1 MVDLWVYKVVN
12 NIFGTTINDVPER
25 YISQVKDELD
35 RLGFNYNW
43 QQIQFTNFSLWC
55 MIRLINTL

>member
-35 RLGFNYNW
+35 RLGFNYN
-43 QQIQFTNFSLWC
+43 
-55 MIRLINTL
+55 